1 MTHCPGSGEGKAGR
15 PCFHAFFPL
24 PLSDMGMHTVRTGS
38 HAGAWEPGESLTPSK
53 TKAKVPKLQVH
64 FDFFLTGTGH

>member
-38 HAGAWEPGESLTPSK
+38 HAGAWEPGGKNEDGVL
-53 TKAKVPKLQVH
+53 
-64 FDFFLTGTGH
+64 